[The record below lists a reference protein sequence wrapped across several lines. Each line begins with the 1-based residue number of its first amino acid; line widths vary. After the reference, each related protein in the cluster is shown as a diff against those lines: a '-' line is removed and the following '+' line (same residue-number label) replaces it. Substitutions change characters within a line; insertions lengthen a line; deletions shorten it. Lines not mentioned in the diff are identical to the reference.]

1 MTDTAPVAL
10 VTGASG
16 NLGRALCAALAAS
29 GVRLAALD
37 RDEATLTA
45 LLDGLPGEH
54 LALGGVDLTDEAAC
68 RDAVARIIATYGRLD
83 AVAQTVGG
91 FAMAPLAEAG
101 PALFEQMFRIN
112 VLTTANVFRAAAAPM
127 RDARQGSMVAVGA
140 MAALKAPG
148 GMHAYAA
155 AKAGVLRL
163 VDSFANE
170 LKPDGVRVNAV
181 LPGTIDTP
189 QNRAAMPGADTSLWV
204 PPARLAA
211 VIAFLLSDAAVAVTG
226 AHIPVTARG

>member
-1 MTDTAPVAL
+1 MTDTPPVAL

-29 GVRLAALD
+29 GARLAALD
-37 RDEATLTA
+37 RDEAALATLLA
-45 LLDGLPGEH
+45 GLPGEH
-54 LALGGVDLTDEAAC
+54 IALGGVDLTDEAAC
-68 RDAVARIIATYGRLD
+68 RDAVARIIAAHGRLD
-83 AVAQTVGG
+83 GVAQTVGG

-101 PALFEQMFRIN
+101 PGFFEQMFRIN

-127 RDARQGSMVAVGA
+127 RQAGRGSLVAVGA
-140 MAALKAPG
+140 MAAVKAPA
-148 GMHAYAA
+148 GMHAYSA

-163 VDSFANE
+163 VESFADE
-170 LKPDGVRVNAV
+170 LKQDGIRVNAV

-204 PPARLAA
+204 QPAALAA
-211 VIAFLLSDAAVAVTG
+211 VIAFLLSDAAMAVTG
-226 AHIPVTARG
+226 ALVPVTARG